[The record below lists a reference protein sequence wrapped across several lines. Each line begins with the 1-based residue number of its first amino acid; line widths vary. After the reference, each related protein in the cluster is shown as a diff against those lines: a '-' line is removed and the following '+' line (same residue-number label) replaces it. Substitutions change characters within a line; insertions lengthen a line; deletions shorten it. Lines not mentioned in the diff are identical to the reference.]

1 MKSEESDSERLHKKR
16 CKFLERKTTIQKMIN
31 RMNKLAERLKE
42 MRRAKGLTQREMA
55 RQFRLSDVG
64 YGAWERGDTEP
75 SIDNLMRLCAFFG
88 CTSDSLIG
96 LEPPK
101 VTVDASEVKAKSKEA
116 KGALDALFASIDRL
130 E

>member
-1 MKSEESDSERLHKKR
+1 MRHTCRDTVYSFEYDVENVS
-16 CKFLERKTTIQKMIN
+16 N
-31 RMNKLAERLKE
+31 RRNKLAERLKE
-42 MRRAKGLTQREMA
+42 LRRAKGITQREMA
-55 RQFRLSDVG
+55 RHFRLSDVG

-75 SIDNLMRLCAFFG
+75 SIDNVIRLCQFFG

-96 LEPPK
+96 LDQPK
-101 VTVDASEVKAKSKEA
+101 AIIDASEVKAKSKEA